1 MTTFGTI
8 FAVYYDLHRIYLVPT
23 ETIEIFMCRSF
34 TYCICVQG
42 CLVVLLLQQWLVRHL
57 TKRMMQLM
65 TLEAF
70 TEHRSKIP
78 YSYLESYLSH
88 QSHFSLSSLIE
99 RYLKGLAS
107 KWCACLCARVCM
119 YVCEWS
125 MCVCVHGCI
134 LLCACVHGAS
144 LRAHVCIYPVHV
156 YRYSVH
162 MKCCFL
168 DSLGREVKYPTSKV
182 LCFTR
187 SSPLIHQLPAQY
199 PCHAHERQSKDDI
212 RQTLKVQY
220 ISSI

>member
-1 MTTFGTI
+1 M
-8 FAVYYDLHRIYLVPT
+8 
-23 ETIEIFMCRSF
+23 
-34 TYCICVQG
+34 
-42 CLVVLLLQQWLVRHL
+42 VLLLQQWLVRHL

-107 KWCACLCARVCM
+107 KWCACLCACVWGGGGGGGGDGVSVC
-119 YVCEWS
+119 VCDWS
-125 MCVCVHGCI
+125 MCVCVHGCM
-134 LLCACVHGAS
+134 CVYVQCMCVGT
-144 LRAHVCIYPVHV
+144 
-156 YRYSVH
+156 H

-220 ISSI
+220 LSSI